1 MKKKMKKI
9 NCQNKRNFEFVF
21 DKGFHISKRCG
32 YHVSVLKEICQ
43 NKRDLI
49 DIDHACFFGN
59 CIGFHLCVS
68 KCVPLINNSINHSI
82 LFKENQCCS
91 EIAWC
96 LPWVSDG
103 VVQFLDLTDFL
114 GKEGG
119 KEKI

>member
-1 MKKKMKKI
+1 MLVFLRLHWFSLVW
-9 NCQNKRNFEFVF
+9 CQCV
-21 DKGFHISKRCG
+21 
-32 YHVSVLKEICQ
+32 CQ
-43 NKRDLI
+43 
-49 DIDHACFFGN
+49 
-59 CIGFHLCVS
+59 
-68 KCVPLINNSINHSI
+68 LINNSINHSI